1 MSEAVPMVIADL
13 EVSEISEQELENTFQ
28 RVCVVHK
35 DAVRS
40 IRASM
45 QDADDAYRKYLKPNY
60 VPLEDVAKKDRASL
74 NKAEKDIADQYAILK
89 RAYEKPLVNIEENIK
104 QIRKAIKDAS
114 GVVDNAVK
122 TYEELQKRKKK
133 TEIDDYFAT
142 KKFDLVPLEK
152 IFDSKWLNK
161 TKTMKEVREELD
173 AKISA
178 IYRDIE
184 ILEKIPD
191 HGMAAKA
198 FYLENLDMGASL
210 RQVEALKANAEKLA
224 KEQVERDSRKVDE
237 QVSANARAER
247 QERREEAKEE
257 IVQSIVDQAVGLPA
271 GTTAEQE
278 REEIIEFTLTFKGTK
293 EQLKQLKEYMTANGI
308 AYMKG
313 LRLESEDDARYMMK
327 AKNVAGRIYYLIYVP
342 AA

>member
-1 MSEAVPMVIADL
+1 MNEAVPMVIVDL

-28 RVCVVHK
+28 RVVVAHK
-35 DAVRS
+35 DAVRA
-40 IRASM
+40 IQASM
-45 QDADDAYRKYLKPNY
+45 QDADDAYRKYLDPNY
-60 VPLEDVAKKDRASL
+60 VPLEDVAKKDRAAL
-74 NKAEKDIADQYAILK
+74 NKAEADIAGQYAILK
-89 RAYEKPLVNIEENIK
+89 KAYEKPMENIELNIK

-122 TYEELQKRKKK
+122 VYEELQKKKKK

-142 KKFDLVPLEK
+142 KKFDLIPLER
-152 IFDSKWLNK
+152 IFDNKWLNK

-198 FYLENLDMGASL
+198 FYLEILDMGAAL
-210 RQVEALKANAEKLA
+210 RQVEVLKENAAKLA

-237 QVSANARAER
+237 QVSINARVER
-247 QERREEAKEE
+247 QERREEKKEE
-257 IVQSIVDQAVGLPA
+257 IVKGMLDQAIGVPV

-308 AYMKG
+308 AYTKG
-313 LRLESEDDARYMMK
+313 LVLESENHAKQIAR
-327 AKNVAGRIYYLIYVP
+327 AKGVEENVHYLIYVP

>member
-13 EVSEISEQELENTFQ
+13 EVSEISEQDLENTFQ
-28 RVCVVHK
+28 RVVVAHK

-40 IRASM
+40 IQASM
-45 QDADDAYRKYLKPNY
+45 QDADDAYRKYLDPNY
-60 VPLEDVAKKDRASL
+60 VPLEAVAKKDRAEL
-74 NKAEKDIADQYAILK
+74 NKAEKDIADQYAVLK
-89 RAYEKPLVNIEENIK
+89 RAYEKPLANIEENIK

-114 GVVDNAVK
+114 GTVDNAVK
-122 TYEELQKRKKK
+122 VYEEKQKNHKK
-133 TEIDDYFAT
+133 TEIEDYFAT
-142 KKFDLVPLEK
+142 KKFNLVPLEK
-152 IFDSKWLNK
+152 LFDQKWLNK
-161 TKTMKEVREELD
+161 TKPMKEVSEELD
-173 AKISA
+173 AKITA

-184 ILEKIPD
+184 ILEKIPE

-247 QERREEAKEE
+247 QERREEKKEE
-257 IVQSIVDQAVGLPA
+257 IVKGMLDQAIGVPV

-278 REEIIEFTLTFKGTK
+278 REEIIEYTVTFKGTR
-293 EQLKQLKEYMTANGI
+293 EQLKNLKEYMTANGI
-308 AYMKG
+308 AYFKG
-313 LRLESEDDARYMMK
+313 LRLESEDDARHMMK
-327 AKNVAGRIYYLIYVP
+327 VKNVAGRIYYLIYVP